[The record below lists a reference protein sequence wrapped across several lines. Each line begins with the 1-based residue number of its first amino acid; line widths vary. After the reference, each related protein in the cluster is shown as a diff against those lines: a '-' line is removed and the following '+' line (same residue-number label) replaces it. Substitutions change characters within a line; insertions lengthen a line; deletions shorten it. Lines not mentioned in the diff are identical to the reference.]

1 MSLTN
6 SDFAESNHMK
16 LNPKKCKEMVID
28 PLEYDTTVLRPIPI
42 CNTTIETV
50 KKYKLLGVILTD
62 DLKWTDH
69 VAYTYM
75 EKHVK
80 DYTLCVYYVNLVLN
94 QTRC

>member
-6 SDFAESNHMK
+6 IVADNINDFAESNHMK

-28 PLEYDTTVLRPIPI
+28 PLEYNTTVLRPITKVIPLS
-42 CNTTIETV
+42 EKV

-62 DLKWTDH
+62 DLKYKDH
-69 VAYTYM
+69 VAYIYM

-80 DYTLCVYYVNLVLN
+80 DCILSAYT
-94 QTRC
+94 T